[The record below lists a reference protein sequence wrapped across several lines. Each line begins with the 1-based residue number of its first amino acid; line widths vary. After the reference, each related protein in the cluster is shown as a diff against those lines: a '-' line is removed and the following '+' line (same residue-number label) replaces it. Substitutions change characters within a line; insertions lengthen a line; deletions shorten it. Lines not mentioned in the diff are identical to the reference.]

1 MKTPMRFI
9 VIDDDPINIM
19 LSRMIIG
26 NAAGK
31 FEIQT
36 FEIPET
42 GFEYIQNEYAENVN
56 KIPAVVLLD
65 LNMPSWSGW
74 EFLENFDKLDDKIKR
89 QVKIY
94 LLSSSIDKRDMDQAK
109 ANANVVEYISKPLTP
124 KIVSKIIAGVTKEVS
139 KLLLQ

>member
-42 GFEYIQNEYAENVN
+42 GFEYIQNEYAESVN